1 MIQNYFFIL
10 ILNFLNVDFSEI
22 QGKWMQSN
30 DEGVAKSVLDLF
42 IDNNKLYAQVYE
54 IIDVNNKKA
63 VCEECIGK
71 NKNKPIEGM
80 TIVDGLTFKDDYWQ
94 NGKILDPNNG
104 KYYKCYIEIID
115 KNTISV
121 RGYIGISLFGRS
133 QIWRRVTKN

>member
-54 IIDVNNKKA
+54 IIDINNKKA
-63 VCEECIGK
+63 VCEECVGK
-71 NKNKPIEGM
+71 NKDKPIEKM
-80 TIVDGLTFKDDYWQ
+80 VIVEGLTFEDNYWQ
-94 NGKILDPNNG
+94 GGKILDPNNG

-115 KNTISV
+115 ENTISV